1 MQRVLLVPHDPG
13 WAEAFASESSAI
25 VEAMSDVL
33 VAVHHIG
40 STTIPGI
47 HAKPIID
54 MLAVVRDL
62 SLLDER
68 TPRLETLGYEALGEF
83 GIVGRRYFRKDD
95 RDGNRTHQ
103 IHAFAIGSP
112 QIERHLTFRDF
123 MRAHPAHAQQ
133 YDALKR
139 RLAERHPDDIASY
152 TDGKDE
158 FIVEMDALAAAW
170 RAAGAFDIRI
180 DDLRGPEIA
189 ALLTEH
195 LEDMA
200 KVSPPESRHALHL
213 DGLRLPDITFWSVW
227 QGSDLVGCGA
237 LKELDATHGEIK
249 SMRVA
254 RAHLRRGVATRV
266 LDHLIGEAKRRGYRR
281 LSLETG
287 SMAFFEPARRLYSK
301 AGFKPCAPFAN
312 YVDDPNSAFMSME
325 L

>member
-1 MQRVLLVPHDPG
+1 MQRVFLVPHDPG
-13 WAEAFASESSAI
+13 WAEAFARESLSIAETI
-25 VEAMSDVL
+25 GDVL
-33 VAVHHIG
+33 VTVHHIG
-40 STTIPGI
+40 STAIPGI

-68 TPRLETLGYEALGEF
+68 SPRLEALGYEARGEF
-83 GIVGRRYFRKDD
+83 GIAGRRYFRKGD
-95 RDGNRTHQ
+95 RARTHQ

-112 QIERHLTFRDF
+112 QIERHLAFRDF
-123 MRAHPAHAQQ
+123 MRAHPVHARQ

-139 RLAERHPDDIASY
+139 RLAEMHPDDIASY
-152 TDGKDE
+152 TDGKDG
-158 FIVEMDALAAAW
+158 FIAEMDAKAAAW
-170 RAAGAFDIRI
+170 RVAGALDIRI
-180 DDLRGPEIA
+180 DDLHGPEIA

-200 KVSPPESRHALHL
+200 KVSPPESRHALNL
-213 DGLRLPDITFWSVW
+213 DGLRQPDITFWSVW

-249 SMRVA
+249 SMRVS
-254 RAHLRRGVATRV
+254 RAHLRRGIATRV

-287 SMAFFEPARRLYSK
+287 SMAFFEPAHRLYAK
-301 AGFKPCAPFAN
+301 AGFRLCAPFAS
-312 YVDDPNSAFMSME
+312 YVEDPNSTFMSME